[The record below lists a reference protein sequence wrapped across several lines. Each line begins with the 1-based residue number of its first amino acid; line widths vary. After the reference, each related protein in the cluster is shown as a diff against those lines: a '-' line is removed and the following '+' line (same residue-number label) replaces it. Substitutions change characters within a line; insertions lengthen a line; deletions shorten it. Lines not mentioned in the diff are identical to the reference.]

1 MTLKSMNLDMIQ
13 DLWEQDSKI
22 DDDNLHSESTKI
34 PSLHSKYYKLYN
46 NILVLK
52 KSQEN
57 KYKILKKEKWQY
69 YTGKASPEV
78 YVEKPF
84 DFKVLKADLDKY
96 FDADADIIKCTAK
109 IEYQQIMLEY
119 LESILKVISN
129 RTYQIKNA
137 IEWQRFTNGL

>member
-1 MTLKSMNLDMIQ
+1 MNLEFIQ
-13 DLWEQDSKI
+13 DLWDKDSII
-22 DDDNLHSESTKI
+22 DNELLHNESTKI
-34 PSLHSKYYKLYN
+34 PALHAKYYKIYN
-46 NILVLK
+46 NILTLK
-52 KSQEN
+52 KAQETQ
-57 KYKILKKEKWQY
+57 YKILKKEKRQY

-78 YVEKPF
+78 YVDKPF

-96 FDADADIIKCTAK
+96 FDADADLIKCTAK

-119 LESILKVISN
+119 LESILKIISN

>member
-1 MTLKSMNLDMIQ
+1 MNLEFIQ
-13 DLWEQDSKI
+13 DLWDKDSII
-22 DDDNLHSESTKI
+22 DNELLHNESTKI
-34 PSLHSKYYKLYN
+34 PALHAKYYRIYN
-46 NILVLK
+46 NILTLQ
-52 KSQEN
+52 KSQEPQ
-57 KYKILKKEKWQY
+57 YKILKKDKWQY

-78 YVEKPF
+78 YVDKPF

-96 FDADADIIKCTAK
+96 FDADADLIKCTAK

-119 LESILKVISN
+119 LESILKIISN

>member
-1 MTLKSMNLDMIQ
+1 MNLEFIQ
-13 DLWEQDSKI
+13 DLWDKDSII
-22 DDDNLHSESTKI
+22 DNELLHNESTKI
-34 PSLHSKYYKLYN
+34 PALHAKYYKIYN
-46 NILVLK
+46 NILTLK
-52 KSQEN
+52 KAQETQ
-57 KYKILKKEKWQY
+57 YKILKKEKCQY

-78 YVEKPF
+78 YVDKPF

-96 FDADADIIKCTAK
+96 FDADADLIKCTAK

-119 LESILKVISN
+119 LESILKIISN

>member
-1 MTLKSMNLDMIQ
+1 MIFMTLKSMNLDMIQ

-57 KYKILKKEKWQY
+57 KYKILKKKNGN
-69 YTGKASPEV
+69 TTL
-78 YVEKPF
+78 VEQNQ
-84 DFKVLKADLDKY
+84 KY
-96 FDADADIIKCTAK
+96 M
-109 IEYQQIMLEY
+109 QN
-119 LESILKVISN
+119 ILLTTK
-129 RTYQIKNA
+129 
-137 IEWQRFTNGL
+137 F